1 MTSPPLPVANARM
14 YSATASSKADWKVL
28 LTWVLARA
36 GLPWE
41 VIDYDAPAPLSLL
54 WSRDNLGLAMMCG
67 LPFAQRIGTPGQPTL
82 IAAPIP
88 SPARYGGQ
96 AVYFTDLVVRSD
108 APYRTLQD
116 TFGGTVGY
124 TLADSMSGGVALRR
138 HLEGYRTPQQPR
150 LYRAAVGNLVNAR
163 GVIQALAAGRIDIGP
178 LDSYYHDL
186 LWRHEPSFAAQ
197 VRIVAHT
204 PALPIPP
211 LVATAA
217 LSAGELARLRRAL
230 LASAAAEEM
239 APVMERLLLAGVAFP
254 DPADYRPLAAMAA
267 AAATPFEEL

>member
-1 MTSPPLPVANARM
+1 MTRPPVANARM
-14 YSATASSKADWKVL
+14 YSATASVRADWNAL
-28 LTWVLARA
+28 LGWVLAQA
-36 GLPWE
+36 GLRWDI
-41 VIDYDAPAPLSLL
+41 IDHDAPAPLATL
-54 WSRDNLGLAMMCG
+54 WTRNDLGLAMMCG
-67 LPFAQRIGTPGQPTL
+67 LPYAQRIGTPGQPTL
-82 IAAPIP
+82 VAAPIP
-88 SPARYGGQ
+88 TPARYGGQ
-96 AVYFTDLVVRSD
+96 AVYFTDIVVRSD

-150 LYRAAVGNLVNAR
+150 LYRAAVGDLVNAR
-163 GVIQALAAGRIDIGP
+163 GVIEALAAGRIDVGP

-186 LWRHEPSFAAQ
+186 LWRHEPGFAAQ

-211 LVATAA
+211 LIATAA
-217 LSAGELARLRRAL
+217 LSAGELARLRQAL
-230 LASAAAEEM
+230 LASAASEEL
-239 APVMERLLLAGVAFP
+239 APVMERLLLAGFAFP
-254 DPADYRPLAAMAA
+254 DLADYRPLAAMAA

>member
-1 MTSPPLPVANARM
+1 MTRPPVANARM
-14 YSATASSKADWKVL
+14 YSVTESVKADWKVL
-28 LTWVLARA
+28 LSWVLARA

-41 VIDYDAPAPLSLL
+41 VIDYEPPAPLSLL
-54 WSRDNLGLAMMCG
+54 WARNDLGLAMMCG
-67 LPFAQRIGTPGQPTL
+67 LPYAQRIGAAGQPTL
-82 IAAPIP
+82 VAAPIP

-96 AVYFTDLVVRSD
+96 AVYFTDIVVRSD

-163 GVIQALAAGRIDIGP
+163 GVIEALAAGRIDVGP
-178 LDSYYHDL
+178 LDSFYHDL
-186 LWRHEPSFAAQ
+186 LWRHEPGFAAQ

-211 LVATAA
+211 LVATAP
-217 LSAGELARLRRAL
+217 LRAGELARLRQAL
-230 LASAAAEEM
+230 LASAASEEL
-239 APVMERLLLAGVAFP
+239 APVMERLLLAGFAFP

-267 AAATPFEEL
+267 ADATPFEEL

>member
-1 MTSPPLPVANARM
+1 MTRPPVANARM
-14 YSATASSKADWKVL
+14 YSVIESVKADWKVL
-28 LTWVLARA
+28 LSWVLARA

-41 VIDYDAPAPLSLL
+41 VIDYNPPAPLSLL
-54 WSRDNLGLAMMCG
+54 WARNDLGLAMMCG
-67 LPFAQRIGTPGQPTL
+67 LPYAQRIGTAGQPTL
-82 IAAPIP
+82 VAAPIP

-124 TLADSMSGGVALRR
+124 TLADSMSGGVVLRR
-138 HLEGYRTPQQPR
+138 HLEGYRTPQQPW
-150 LYRAAVGNLVNAR
+150 LYRAAVGNLINAR
-163 GVIQALAAGRIDIGP
+163 GVIEALATGRIDVGP

-186 LWRHEPSFAAQ
+186 LWRHEPGFAAQ

-217 LSAGELARLRRAL
+217 LSAGELFRLRQAL
-230 LASAAAEEM
+230 LASAASEEL
-239 APVMERLLLAGVAFP
+239 APVMERLLLAGFAFP

>member
-14 YSATASSKADWKVL
+14 YSATASVKADWKVL
-28 LTWVLARA
+28 LSWVLARA

-67 LPFAQRIGTPGQPTL
+67 LPFAQRMGTPGLPTL

-96 AVYFTDLVVRSD
+96 AVYFTDIVVRSD

-124 TLADSMSGGVALRR
+124 TLADSLSGGVALRR

-150 LYRAAVGNLVNAR
+150 LYRAAVGNLIHAR
-163 GVIQALAAGRIDIGP
+163 GVIEALAAGRIDVGP

-186 LWRHEPSFAAQ
+186 LWRHEPGFAAQ

-217 LSAGELARLRRAL
+217 LRADELARLRRAL
-230 LASAAAEEM
+230 LASVAAEEM
-239 APVMERLLLAGVAFP
+239 APVMERLLLAGFAFP